1 MMANDEAET
10 EPGDHRGNA
19 QRVDRRLLEFLVCPI
34 TRGPLIYDAERQ
46 ELISR
51 RARLAFPIRHGVAMM
66 TADSARHID
75 D

>member
-1 MMANDEAET
+1 MTNDEGQA

-34 TRGPLIYDAERQ
+34 TRGPLSYDAERQ
-46 ELISR
+46 ELISP
-51 RARLAFPIRHGVAMM
+51 RARLAFPIREGVAMM
-66 TADSARHID
+66 SADSARHLD